1 MKKEQSAKFL
11 KLCLADAL
19 LKLMESKPYA
29 EININAVCE
38 TAGVGRTTY
47 YRYFGNKDGK
57 DELLI
62 FKIVYEI
69 EEYTKLHESEAKED
83 GNKVF
88 LNCIYEQRKLCT
100 SLHKNGLI
108 YMLMAAF
115 EKIAFKDTPINKSD
129 SYLSAFFVYGY
140 FGVVYQWIKYG
151 FDETPDEVQ
160 KHIAETIIAAAV
172 KAKEQG

>member
-1 MKKEQSAKFL
+1 MKKEQSVKFL

-19 LKLMESKPYA
+19 LKLMVDKPYS
-29 EININAVCE
+29 EININAVCK

-62 FKIVYEI
+62 FKIGYEL
-69 EEYTKLHESEAKED
+69 EEYEKLHESEAGQD

-88 LNCIYEQRKLCT
+88 LNCVYEHRKLFAA
-100 SLHKNGLI
+100 LYKNGLI
-108 YMLMAAF
+108 YMLMEAF
-115 EKIAFKDTPINKSD
+115 ERFSFRDTPLSKND
-129 SYLSAFFVYGY
+129 SYLGAFFVYGY
-140 FGVVYQWIKYG
+140 FGIIYQWIKYD

-160 KHIAETIIAAAV
+160 RHIVETVIAATE
-172 KAKEQG
+172 KAKNT